1 MIKNLKNIVPL
12 LLKREFLSRIIT
24 LLLICLLIPILFG
37 YGQLSAADEKADD
50 NNNNRSVKANRNDYK
65 IGAGDILEITIWKEP
80 DLSREKVLVRTDG
93 KISFPLL
100 NDVQA
105 AGLTPLEMK
114 KSMEAGLKEFIS
126 IPSVTVTVRTPEGQK
141 IYILGEVLNT
151 GEYPLTKN
159 LTVIQAFAVA
169 GGFTEW
175 ASKKEIILMRKEGGE
190 DKLYRINYKNII
202 KGKDLSQ
209 NFILKADD
217 TIIVP

>member
-1 MIKNLKNIVPL
+1 MNKTPILIFCL
-12 LLKREFLSRIIT
+12 LLSLT
-24 LLLICLLIPILFG
+24 LVAAQPLAAEKETAAAK
-37 YGQLSAADEKADD
+37 QTWSAKAGP
-50 NNNNRSVKANRNDYK
+50 NDYQ

-80 DLSREKVLVRTDG
+80 DLSREEVLVRTDG
-93 KISFPLL
+93 KVSFPLL

-114 KSMEAGLKEFIS
+114 RNMEVGLKEFIS
-126 IPSVTVTVRTPEGQK
+126 NPFVTITVRSPESQK

-159 LTVIQAFAVA
+159 LTVLQAFALA

-175 ASKKEIILMRKEGGE
+175 ASKKEIILMRKEGGKE
-190 DKLYRINYKNII
+190 KIYRINYKSII
-202 KGKDLSQ
+202 KGKDLGQ
-209 NFILKADD
+209 NLTLKADD

>member
-1 MIKNLKNIVPL
+1 MKKA
-12 LLKREFLSRIIT
+12 
-24 LLLICLLIPILFG
+24 LLLIFCLAVIGTIG
-37 YGQLSAADEKADD
+37 AGQAAADEKKNAAAKQTW
-50 NNNNRSVKANRNDYK
+50 SAKVSSNDYR

-80 DLSREKVLVRTDG
+80 DLSREEVLVRTDG
-93 KISFPLL
+93 KISFLLL

-114 KSMEAGLKEFIS
+114 RNMEVGLKEFIS
-126 IPSVTVTVRTPEGQK
+126 NPFVTIAVRSPASQQ

-159 LTVIQAFAVA
+159 LTVLQAFALA

-175 ASKKEIILMRKEGGE
+175 ASKKEIILMRKEG
-190 DKLYRINYKNII
+190 DKEKIYRINYKNII

-209 NFILKADD
+209 NLKLKADD